1 MITNRARKDHSV
13 KFAVWPSMNDPWAET
28 LAIARHAEATGWD
41 GIYYADH
48 FMPNAA
54 DVSGPVG
61 ECWTTLAALAAAVPR
76 VRIGPLVTGN
86 TYRHPAVL
94 AKMAATVDIIS
105 GGRLVLGIGAGW
117 QENEHRAYGIEFSTL
132 RGRMDRLEEAC
143 QIITSL
149 FTNPRTT
156 FAGRYYQL
164 TDAPLEPKPVQS
176 PVPLLIGGGGEQR
189 TLRIVARF
197 ANEWNTWGTP
207 DVLAHKGRVLDRHCE
222 ELGRDP
228 RTIRRSAQAL
238 LVMSDD
244 PAAVER
250 ARASGFAVIGGTGP
264 ELRALVEQYAE
275 AGVNELII
283 PGFTLGRTLEEKL
296 AILDRFND
304 EVITRVSR
312 E

>member
-1 MITNRARKDHSV
+1 V

-41 GIYYADH
+41 GVYYADH
-48 FMPNAA
+48 FMPNDA
-54 DVSGPVG
+54 DVSAPVG

-76 VRIGPLVTGN
+76 IRIGPLVTGN

-105 GGRLVLGIGAGW
+105 GGRLVLGLGAGW
-117 QENEHRAYGIEFSTL
+117 QENEHRAYGIEFSTVG
-132 RGRMDRLEEAC
+132 GRLSRLEEAC
-143 QIITSL
+143 HVITSL
-149 FTNPRTT
+149 FANRRTT

-189 TLRIVARF
+189 TLRIAARY
-197 ANEWNTWGTP
+197 ANEWNVWGSP
-207 DVLAHKGRVLDRHCE
+207 EVLARKGQILDRYCE

-238 LVMSDD
+238 LVMTDD
-244 PAAVER
+244 RSLIER
-250 ARASGFAVIGGTGP
+250 VRASGRPVLGGTGP

-283 PGFTLGRTLEEKL
+283 PGFTIGRTLDEKL
-296 AILDRFND
+296 ATLDRFNE

>member
-1 MITNRARKDHSV
+1 M

-41 GIYYADH
+41 GVYYADH
-48 FMPNAA
+48 FMPNDA
-54 DVSGPVG
+54 DVSAPVG

-76 VRIGPLVTGN
+76 IRIGPLVTGN

-105 GGRLVLGIGAGW
+105 GGRLVLGLGAGW
-117 QENEHRAYGIEFSTL
+117 QENEHRAYGIEFSTVG
-132 RGRMDRLEEAC
+132 GRLSRLEEAC
-143 QIITSL
+143 HVITSL
-149 FTNPRTT
+149 FANRRTT

-189 TLRIVARF
+189 TLRIAARY
-197 ANEWNTWGTP
+197 ANEWNVWGSP
-207 DVLAHKGRVLDRHCE
+207 EVLARKGQILDRYCE

-238 LVMSDD
+238 LVMTDD
-244 PAAVER
+244 RSLIER
-250 ARASGFAVIGGTGP
+250 VRASGRPVLGGTGP

-283 PGFTLGRTLEEKL
+283 PGFTIGRTLEEKL
-296 AILDRFND
+296 ATLDRFNE

>member
-1 MITNRARKDHSV
+1 V

-41 GIYYADH
+41 GVYYADH
-48 FMPNAA
+48 FMPNDA
-54 DVSGPVG
+54 DVSAPVG

-76 VRIGPLVTGN
+76 IRIGPLVTGN

-105 GGRLVLGIGAGW
+105 GGRLVLGLGAGW
-117 QENEHRAYGIEFSTL
+117 QENEHRAYGIEFSTVG
-132 RGRMDRLEEAC
+132 GRLSRLEEAC
-143 QIITSL
+143 HVITSL
-149 FTNPRTT
+149 FANRRTT

-164 TDAPLEPKPVQS
+164 TDAPLEPKPLQS

-189 TLRIVARF
+189 TLRIAARY
-197 ANEWNTWGTP
+197 ANEWNVWGSP
-207 DVLAHKGRVLDRHCE
+207 EVLARKGQILDRYCE

-238 LVMSDD
+238 LVMTDD
-244 PAAVER
+244 RSLIER
-250 ARASGFAVIGGTGP
+250 VRASGRPVLGGTGP

-283 PGFTLGRTLEEKL
+283 PGFTIGRTLDEKL
-296 AILDRFND
+296 ATLDRFNE

>member
-1 MITNRARKDHSV
+1 M

-41 GIYYADH
+41 GVYYADH
-48 FMPNAA
+48 FMPNDTDLSA
-54 DVSGPVG
+54 PVG

-76 VRIGPLVTGN
+76 IRIGPLVTGN

-105 GGRLVLGIGAGW
+105 GGRLVLGLGAGW
-117 QENEHRAYGIEFSTL
+117 QENEHRAYGIEFSTVG
-132 RGRMDRLEEAC
+132 GRLSRLEEAC
-143 QIITSL
+143 HIITSL
-149 FTNPRTT
+149 FANRRTT

-189 TLRIVARF
+189 TLRIAARY
-197 ANEWNTWGTP
+197 ANEWNVWGTP
-207 DVLAHKGRVLDRHCE
+207 EVLARKGQILDRYCE

-238 LVMSDD
+238 LVMTDD
-244 PAAVER
+244 RSLIER
-250 ARASGFAVIGGTGP
+250 VRASGRPVLGGTGP

-283 PGFTLGRTLEEKL
+283 PGFSIGRTLEEKL
-296 AILDRFND
+296 ATLDRFN
-304 EVITRVSR
+304 EQVITRVSR

>member
-1 MITNRARKDHSV
+1 V

-41 GIYYADH
+41 GVYYADH
-48 FMPNAA
+48 FMPNDA
-54 DVSGPVG
+54 DVSAPVG

-76 VRIGPLVTGN
+76 IRIGPLVTGN

-105 GGRLVLGIGAGW
+105 GGRLVLGLGAGW
-117 QENEHRAYGIEFSTL
+117 QENEHRAYGIEFSTVG
-132 RGRMDRLEEAC
+132 GRLSRLEEAC
-143 QIITSL
+143 HVITSL
-149 FTNPRTT
+149 FANRRTT

-189 TLRIVARF
+189 TLRIAARY
-197 ANEWNTWGTP
+197 ANEWNVWGSP
-207 DVLAHKGRVLDRHCE
+207 EVLARKGQILDRYCE

-238 LVMSDD
+238 LVMTDD
-244 PAAVER
+244 RSLIER
-250 ARASGFAVIGGTGP
+250 VRASGRPVLGGTGP

-283 PGFTLGRTLEEKL
+283 PGFTIGRTLEEKL
-296 AILDRFND
+296 ATLDRFN
-304 EVITRVSR
+304 EQVITRVSR

>member
-1 MITNRARKDHSV
+1 M

-41 GIYYADH
+41 GVYYADH
-48 FMPNAA
+48 FMPNDA
-54 DVSGPVG
+54 DVSAPVG

-76 VRIGPLVTGN
+76 IRIGPLVTGN

-105 GGRLVLGIGAGW
+105 GGRLVLGLGAGW
-117 QENEHRAYGIEFSTL
+117 QENEHRAYGIEFSTVG
-132 RGRMDRLEEAC
+132 GRLSRLEEAC
-143 QIITSL
+143 HVITSL
-149 FTNPRTT
+149 FANRRTT

-164 TDAPLEPKPVQS
+164 TDAPLEPKPLQS

-189 TLRIVARF
+189 TLRIAARY
-197 ANEWNTWGTP
+197 ANEWNVWGSP
-207 DVLAHKGRVLDRHCE
+207 EVLARKGQILDRYCE

-238 LVMSDD
+238 LVMTDD
-244 PAAVER
+244 RSLIER
-250 ARASGFAVIGGTGP
+250 VRASGRPVLGGTGP

-283 PGFTLGRTLEEKL
+283 PGFTIGRTLEEKL
-296 AILDRFND
+296 ATLDRFNE

>member
-1 MITNRARKDHSV
+1 V

-41 GIYYADH
+41 GVYYADH
-48 FMPNAA
+48 FMPNDA
-54 DVSGPVG
+54 DVSAPVG

-76 VRIGPLVTGN
+76 IRIGPLVTGN

-105 GGRLVLGIGAGW
+105 GGRLVLGLGAGW
-117 QENEHRAYGIEFSTL
+117 QENEHRAYGIEFSTVG
-132 RGRMDRLEEAC
+132 GRLSRLEEAC
-143 QIITSL
+143 HVITSL
-149 FTNPRTT
+149 FANRRTT

-189 TLRIVARF
+189 TLRIAARY
-197 ANEWNTWGTP
+197 ANEWNVWGSP
-207 DVLAHKGRVLDRHCE
+207 EVLARKGQILDPYCE

-238 LVMSDD
+238 LVMTDD
-244 PAAVER
+244 RSLIER
-250 ARASGFAVIGGTGP
+250 VRASGRPVLGGTGP
-264 ELRALVEQYAE
+264 ELRALVEQYAV

-283 PGFTLGRTLEEKL
+283 PGFTIGRTLEEKL
-296 AILDRFND
+296 ATLDRFNE

>member
-1 MITNRARKDHSV
+1 M

-41 GIYYADH
+41 GVYYADH
-48 FMPNAA
+48 FMPNDA
-54 DVSGPVG
+54 DVSAPVG

-76 VRIGPLVTGN
+76 IRIGPLVTGN

-105 GGRLVLGIGAGW
+105 GGRLVLGLGAGW
-117 QENEHRAYGIEFSTL
+117 QENEHRAYGIEFSTVG
-132 RGRMDRLEEAC
+132 GRLSRLEEAC
-143 QIITSL
+143 HVITSL
-149 FTNPRTT
+149 FANRRTT

-189 TLRIVARF
+189 TLRIAARY
-197 ANEWNTWGTP
+197 ANEWNVWGSP
-207 DVLAHKGRVLDRHCE
+207 EVLARKGQILDPYCE

-238 LVMSDD
+238 LVMTDD
-244 PAAVER
+244 RSLIER
-250 ARASGFAVIGGTGP
+250 VRASGRPVLGGTGP

-283 PGFTLGRTLEEKL
+283 PGFTIGRTLEEKL
-296 AILDRFND
+296 ATLDRFNE

>member
-1 MITNRARKDHSV
+1 M

-41 GIYYADH
+41 GVYYADH
-48 FMPNAA
+48 FMPNDA
-54 DVSGPVG
+54 DVSAPVG

-76 VRIGPLVTGN
+76 IRIGPLVTGN

-105 GGRLVLGIGAGW
+105 GGRLVLGLGAGW
-117 QENEHRAYGIEFSTL
+117 QENEHRAYGIEFSTVG
-132 RGRMDRLEEAC
+132 GRLSRLEEAC
-143 QIITSL
+143 HVITSL
-149 FTNPRTT
+149 FANRRTT

-176 PVPLLIGGGGEQR
+176 RVPLLIGGGGEQR
-189 TLRIVARF
+189 TLRIAARY
-197 ANEWNTWGTP
+197 ANEWNVWGSP
-207 DVLAHKGRVLDRHCE
+207 EVLARKGQILDRYCE

-238 LVMSDD
+238 LVMTDD
-244 PAAVER
+244 RSLIER
-250 ARASGFAVIGGTGP
+250 VRASGRPVLGGTGP

-283 PGFTLGRTLEEKL
+283 PGFTIGRTLDEKL
-296 AILDRFND
+296 ATLDRFNE

>member
-1 MITNRARKDHSV
+1 M

-41 GIYYADH
+41 GVYYADH
-48 FMPNAA
+48 FMPNDA
-54 DVSGPVG
+54 DVSAPVG

-76 VRIGPLVTGN
+76 IRIGPLVTGN

-105 GGRLVLGIGAGW
+105 GGRLVLGLGAGW
-117 QENEHRAYGIEFSTL
+117 QENEHRAYGIEFSTVG
-132 RGRMDRLEEAC
+132 GRLSRLEEAC
-143 QIITSL
+143 HVITSL
-149 FTNPRTT
+149 FANRRTT

-189 TLRIVARF
+189 TLRIAARY
-197 ANEWNTWGTP
+197 ANEWNVWGTP
-207 DVLAHKGRVLDRHCE
+207 EVLARKGQILDPYCE

-238 LVMSDD
+238 LVMTDD
-244 PAAVER
+244 RSLIER
-250 ARASGFAVIGGTGP
+250 VRASGRPVLGGTGP

-283 PGFTLGRTLEEKL
+283 PGFTIGRTLEEKL
-296 AILDRFND
+296 ATLDRFNE

-312 E
+312 Q

>member
-1 MITNRARKDHSV
+1 M

-41 GIYYADH
+41 GVYYADH
-48 FMPNAA
+48 FMPNDA
-54 DVSGPVG
+54 DVSAPVG

-76 VRIGPLVTGN
+76 IRIGPLVTGN

-105 GGRLVLGIGAGW
+105 GGRLVLGLGAGW
-117 QENEHRAYGIEFSTL
+117 QENEHRAYGIEFSTVG
-132 RGRMDRLEEAC
+132 GRLSRLEEAC
-143 QIITSL
+143 HVITSL
-149 FTNPRTT
+149 FANRRTT

-189 TLRIVARF
+189 TLRIAARY
-197 ANEWNTWGTP
+197 ANEWNVWGSP
-207 DVLAHKGRVLDRHCE
+207 EVLARKGQILDRYCE

-238 LVMSDD
+238 LVMTDD
-244 PAAVER
+244 RSLIER
-250 ARASGFAVIGGTGP
+250 VRASGRPVLGGTGP

-283 PGFTLGRTLEEKL
+283 PGFTIGRTLDEKL
-296 AILDRFND
+296 ATLDRFNE

>member
-1 MITNRARKDHSV
+1 M

-41 GIYYADH
+41 GVYYADH
-48 FMPNAA
+48 FMPNDA
-54 DVSGPVG
+54 DVSAPVG

-76 VRIGPLVTGN
+76 IRIGPLVTGN

-105 GGRLVLGIGAGW
+105 GGRLVLGLGAGW
-117 QENEHRAYGIEFSTL
+117 QENEHRAYGIEFSTVG
-132 RGRMDRLEEAC
+132 GRLSRLEEAC
-143 QIITSL
+143 HIITSL
-149 FTNPRTT
+149 FANRRTT

-189 TLRIVARF
+189 TLRIAARY
-197 ANEWNTWGTP
+197 ASEWNVWGSP
-207 DVLAHKGRVLDRHCE
+207 EVLARKGQILNRYCE

-238 LVMSDD
+238 LIMTDD
-244 PAAVER
+244 RSLIER
-250 ARASGFAVIGGTGP
+250 VRASGRPVLGGTGP

-283 PGFTLGRTLEEKL
+283 PGFTIGRTLEEKL
-296 AILDRFND
+296 ATLDRFN
-304 EVITRVSR
+304 EQVITRVSR

>member
-1 MITNRARKDHSV
+1 V

-41 GIYYADH
+41 GVYYADH
-48 FMPNAA
+48 FMPNDA
-54 DVSGPVG
+54 DVSAPVG

-76 VRIGPLVTGN
+76 IRIGPLVTGN

-105 GGRLVLGIGAGW
+105 GGRLVLGLGAGW
-117 QENEHRAYGIEFSTL
+117 QENEHRAYGIEFSTVG
-132 RGRMDRLEEAC
+132 GRLSRLEEAC
-143 QIITSL
+143 HIITSL
-149 FTNPRTT
+149 FANRRTT

-189 TLRIVARF
+189 TLRIAARY
-197 ANEWNTWGTP
+197 ASEWNVWGSP
-207 DVLAHKGRVLDRHCE
+207 EVLARKGQILNRYCE

-238 LVMSDD
+238 LVMTDD
-244 PAAVER
+244 RSLIER
-250 ARASGFAVIGGTGP
+250 VRASGRPVLGGTGP

-283 PGFTLGRTLEEKL
+283 PGFTIGRTLEEKL
-296 AILDRFND
+296 ATLDRFN
-304 EVITRVSR
+304 EQVITRVSR